1 MIIIRMSGGLGNQMF
16 QYALY
21 LKLVSLGREVCFDD
35 TTEYTTV
42 TDDGRVRERRPKM
55 LGVFG
60 INVPKVRQEDLIR
73 MTDSDLRLSSRIRR
87 KITGRKSKL
96 LHDQDFHF
104 DPEFLRVEDGYFA
117 GCFQSPLYFAGVE
130 EKVRRAFTFPE
141 NILDGQERAQA
152 VRQQILEPSGEGAC
166 RAPYAAC
173 DSASIHLRFGDYL
186 DNQKLYGG
194 ICTDA
199 YYDAAVRYLTE
210 RCRGIRFFVFS
221 NDETRAREW
230 ISRRENP
237 DAFRYASVADED
249 HGYIDLYL
257 MSLCRHHIIA
267 NSSFSWWGAYVA
279 RQAIA
284 PDDSRYVA
292 RQASAPDDSRYV
304 AHHASAVDDSQ
315 YVARQAT
322 APDDSAITIA
332 PALWVN
338 TEDGSGLYKADIYTD
353 DMVRI
358 RPDGVVAKG
367 EGAEQPLVSVIVAA
381 YNVERYLPA
390 ALESVLAQTYKNLEI
405 LVVDD
410 GSTDKT
416 PGICDTYARKDS
428 RIRVI
433 HKENGGLSDARNA
446 ALPVASGD
454 YIAYLDGD
462 DRMQPCMIEAMVRAC
477 LLTDAPVAAVK
488 YRAVREDG
496 AKTPSDAACCGQPA
510 GPEKAA
516 SDQAAQNTRKP
527 ENVRSAAAS
536 PDLREAKILTQ
547 DEALDNWIRNGLHGN
562 ERKYIIYNSVW
573 SKLFRKDVAEGV
585 LFPKGENSE
594 DIPYT
599 TRTLLKAD
607 KVVLI
612 PQPYYLYL
620 QGRSGSIM
628 NQKTGERRLGDELR
642 HWQEQIR
649 LLTEAGKKKAAAGAK
664 ACLHL
669 RYMQYDLEFRGSS
682 RTAPYAGQIEQWMH
696 GHRKEIL
703 EDARRADCVSRK
715 ERLRLQLFLFSPALY
730 EKVLNFYGKAAAKRR
745 GRTESRNGRI

>member
-73 MTDSDLRLSSRIRR
+73 MTDSDLRLSSRVRR

-304 AHHASAVDDSQ
+304 AHHASAVDDS
-315 YVARQAT
+315 
-322 APDDSAITIA
+322 AITIA

-338 TEDGSGLYKADIYTD
+338 TDDGSGLYKADIYTD

-510 GPEKAA
+510 GPEEAA

-527 ENVRSAAAS
+527 ENARWATAA

-599 TRTLLKAD
+599 TRTLLKTD

-703 EDARRADCVSRK
+703 EDARKADCVSRK

-745 GRTESRNGRI
+745 GRTEFRNGRI

>member
-130 EKVRRAFTFPE
+130 EKVRLAFTFPE

-152 VRQQILEPSGEGAC
+152 VRQQILEPSGEGGC

-173 DSASIHLRFGDYL
+173 DSSSIHLRFGDYL

-210 RCRGIRFFVFS
+210 RCRSIRFFVFS

-279 RQAIA
+279 RQA
-284 PDDSRYVA
+284 
-292 RQASAPDDSRYV
+292 
-304 AHHASAVDDSQ
+304 
-315 YVARQAT
+315 T

-338 TEDGSGLYKADIYTD
+338 TDDGSGLYKADIYTD

-510 GPEKAA
+510 GPEEAA

-527 ENVRSAAAS
+527 ENARWATAA

-599 TRTLLKAD
+599 TRTLLKTD

-703 EDARRADCVSRK
+703 EDARKADCVSRK

-745 GRTESRNGRI
+745 GRTEFRNGRI

>member
-304 AHHASAVDDSQ
+304 AHHASAVDDS
-315 YVARQAT
+315 
-322 APDDSAITIA
+322 AITIA

-338 TEDGSGLYKADIYTD
+338 TDDGSGLYKADIYTD

-510 GPEKAA
+510 GPEEAA

-527 ENVRSAAAS
+527 ENARWATAA

-599 TRTLLKAD
+599 TRTLLKTD

-745 GRTESRNGRI
+745 GRTEFRNGRI

>member
-73 MTDSDLRLSSRIRR
+73 MTDSDLRLSSRVRR

-267 NSSFSWWGAYVA
+267 NSSFSWWGAYGA
-279 RQAIA
+279 HQASA
-284 PDDSRYVA
+284 VDASQYGA
-292 RQASAPDDSRYV
+292 HQASAPDDSRYV
-304 AHHASAVDDSQ
+304 AHHASAVDDS
-315 YVARQAT
+315 
-322 APDDSAITIA
+322 AITIA

-338 TEDGSGLYKADIYTD
+338 TDDGSGLYKADIYTD

-446 ALPVASGD
+446 ALPVASGE

-516 SDQAAQNTRKP
+516 SDQASQNTRKP
-527 ENVRSAAAS
+527 ENVRSAAAA

-696 GHRKEIL
+696 RHRKEIL

-745 GRTESRNGRI
+745 GRTEFRNGRI

>member
-35 TTEYTTV
+35 ITEYTTV

-279 RQAIA
+279 RQA
-284 PDDSRYVA
+284 
-292 RQASAPDDSRYV
+292 SAPDDSRYV

-454 YIAYLDGD
+454 YLAYLDGD

-496 AKTPSDAACCGQPA
+496 AKTPPDAACCGQPA

-669 RYMQYDLEFRGSS
+669 RYMQYDLEFRNN
-682 RTAPYAGQIEQWMH
+682 RETASYAGQIEQWMH

-745 GRTESRNGRI
+745 GRTEFRNGRI

>member
-152 VRQQILEPSGEGAC
+152 VRQQILEPSGEGTC

-292 RQASAPDDSRYV
+292 
-304 AHHASAVDDSQ
+304 HHASAV
-315 YVARQAT
+315 
-322 APDDSAITIA
+322 DDSAITIA

-338 TEDGSGLYKADIYTD
+338 TEDGTGLYKADIYTD

-358 RPDGVVAKG
+358 RPDGMVAKG

-446 ALPVASGD
+446 ALPVASGE

-516 SDQAAQNTRKP
+516 SDQASQNTRKP
-527 ENVRSAAAS
+527 ENVRSAAAA

-696 GHRKEIL
+696 RHRKEIL

-745 GRTESRNGRI
+745 GRTEFRNGRI

>member
-73 MTDSDLRLSSRIRR
+73 MTDSDLRLSSRVRR

-279 RQAIA
+279 RQA
-284 PDDSRYVA
+284 
-292 RQASAPDDSRYV
+292 SAPDDSRYV

-315 YVARQAT
+315 YVARQAI

-338 TEDGSGLYKADIYTD
+338 TDDGSGLYKADIYTD

-510 GPEKAA
+510 GPE
-516 SDQAAQNTRKP
+516 
-527 ENVRSAAAS
+527 
-536 PDLREAKILTQ
+536 
-547 DEALDNWIRNGLHGN
+547 
-562 ERKYIIYNSVW
+562 
-573 SKLFRKDVAEGV
+573 
-585 LFPKGENSE
+585 
-594 DIPYT
+594 
-599 TRTLLKAD
+599 
-607 KVVLI
+607 
-612 PQPYYLYL
+612 
-620 QGRSGSIM
+620 
-628 NQKTGERRLGDELR
+628 
-642 HWQEQIR
+642 
-649 LLTEAGKKKAAAGAK
+649 
-664 ACLHL
+664 
-669 RYMQYDLEFRGSS
+669 
-682 RTAPYAGQIEQWMH
+682 
-696 GHRKEIL
+696 
-703 EDARRADCVSRK
+703 
-715 ERLRLQLFLFSPALY
+715 
-730 EKVLNFYGKAAAKRR
+730 
-745 GRTESRNGRI
+745 

>member
-73 MTDSDLRLSSRIRR
+73 MTDSDLRLSSRVRR

-284 PDDSRYVA
+284 PDDS
-292 RQASAPDDSRYV
+292 
-304 AHHASAVDDSQ
+304 
-315 YVARQAT
+315 
-322 APDDSAITIA
+322 AITIA

-338 TEDGSGLYKADIYTD
+338 TDDGSGLYKADIYTD

-510 GPEKAA
+510 GPEEAA

-527 ENVRSAAAS
+527 ENARWATAA

-599 TRTLLKAD
+599 TRTLLKTD

-703 EDARRADCVSRK
+703 EDARKADCVSRK

-745 GRTESRNGRI
+745 GRTEFRNGRI

>member
-73 MTDSDLRLSSRIRR
+73 MTDSDLRLSSRVRR

-304 AHHASAVDDSQ
+304 AHHASAVDDS
-315 YVARQAT
+315 
-322 APDDSAITIA
+322 AITIA

-338 TEDGSGLYKADIYTD
+338 TDDGSGLYKADIYTD

-496 AKTPSDAACCGQPA
+496 AKTPPDAACCGQPA
-510 GPEKAA
+510 GPEEAA

-527 ENVRSAAAS
+527 ENVRSAAAV

-703 EDARRADCVSRK
+703 EDARKADCVSRK

-745 GRTESRNGRI
+745 GRTEFRNGRI

>member
-73 MTDSDLRLSSRIRR
+73 MTDSDLRLSSRVRR

-284 PDDSRYVA
+284 PDDS
-292 RQASAPDDSRYV
+292 
-304 AHHASAVDDSQ
+304 
-315 YVARQAT
+315 
-322 APDDSAITIA
+322 AITIA

-353 DMVRI
+353 AMVRI

-510 GPEKAA
+510 GPEEAA

-527 ENVRSAAAS
+527 ENARWATAA

-599 TRTLLKAD
+599 TRTLLKTD

-703 EDARRADCVSRK
+703 EDARKADCVSRK

>member
-73 MTDSDLRLSSRIRR
+73 MTDSDLRLSSRVRR
-87 KITGRKSKL
+87 KITGRRSKL

-304 AHHASAVDDSQ
+304 AHHASA
-315 YVARQAT
+315 
-322 APDDSAITIA
+322 PDDSAITIA

-338 TEDGSGLYKADIYTD
+338 TDDGSGLYKADIYTD

-510 GPEKAA
+510 GPEEAA

-527 ENVRSAAAS
+527 ENARWATAA

-599 TRTLLKAD
+599 TRTLLKTD

-703 EDARRADCVSRK
+703 EDARKADCVSRK

-745 GRTESRNGRI
+745 GRTEFRNGRI

>member
-152 VRQQILEPSGEGAC
+152 VRQQILEPSGEGTC

-210 RCRGIRFFVFS
+210 RCSGIRFFVFS

-257 MSLCRHHIIA
+257 MCLCRHHIIA

-279 RQAIA
+279 RQA
-284 PDDSRYVA
+284 S
-292 RQASAPDDSRYV
+292 
-304 AHHASAVDDSQ
+304 
-315 YVARQAT
+315 

-338 TEDGSGLYKADIYTD
+338 TEDGTGLYKADIYTD

-358 RPDGVVAKG
+358 RPDGMVAKG

-446 ALPVASGD
+446 ALPVASGE

-516 SDQAAQNTRKP
+516 SDQASQNTRKP
-527 ENVRSAAAS
+527 ENVRSAAAA

-547 DEALDNWIRNGLHGN
+547 DEALGLHGN

-696 GHRKEIL
+696 RHRKEIL

-745 GRTESRNGRI
+745 GRTEFRNGRI

>member
-73 MTDSDLRLSSRIRR
+73 MTDSDLRLSSRVRR

-257 MSLCRHHIIA
+257 MCLCRHHIIA

-279 RQAIA
+279 RQA
-284 PDDSRYVA
+284 S
-292 RQASAPDDSRYV
+292 
-304 AHHASAVDDSQ
+304 
-315 YVARQAT
+315 

-353 DMVRI
+353 AMVRI

-510 GPEKAA
+510 GPEEAA

-527 ENVRSAAAS
+527 ENARWATAA

-585 LFPKGENSE
+585 LFPNGENSE

-599 TRTLLKAD
+599 TRTLLKTD

-703 EDARRADCVSRK
+703 EDARKADCVSRK

>member
-73 MTDSDLRLSSRIRR
+73 MTDSDLRLSSRVRR

-304 AHHASAVDDSQ
+304 AHHASAVDDS
-315 YVARQAT
+315 
-322 APDDSAITIA
+322 AITIA

-338 TEDGSGLYKADIYTD
+338 TDDGSGLYKADIYTD

-446 ALPVASGD
+446 ALPVASGE

-516 SDQAAQNTRKP
+516 SDQASQNTRKP
-527 ENVRSAAAS
+527 ENVRSAAAV

-745 GRTESRNGRI
+745 GRTEFRNGRI

>member
-1 MIIIRMSGGLGNQMF
+1 M
-16 QYALY
+16 
-21 LKLVSLGREVCFDD
+21 
-35 TTEYTTV
+35 
-42 TDDGRVRERRPKM
+42 
-55 LGVFG
+55 
-60 INVPKVRQEDLIR
+60 
-73 MTDSDLRLSSRIRR
+73 
-87 KITGRKSKL
+87 
-96 LHDQDFHF
+96 
-104 DPEFLRVEDGYFA
+104 
-117 GCFQSPLYFAGVE
+117 
-130 EKVRRAFTFPE
+130 
-141 NILDGQERAQA
+141 
-152 VRQQILEPSGEGAC
+152 
-166 RAPYAAC
+166 
-173 DSASIHLRFGDYL
+173 
-186 DNQKLYGG
+186 
-194 ICTDA
+194 
-199 YYDAAVRYLTE
+199 RYLTE
-210 RCRGIRFFVFS
+210 RCSGIRFFVFS

-267 NSSFSWWGAYVA
+267 NSSFSWWGAYG
-279 RQAIA
+279 
-284 PDDSRYVA
+284 
-292 RQASAPDDSRYV
+292 
-304 AHHASAVDDSQ
+304 AHQASAVDASQYGAHQASAVDASQ
-315 YVARQAT
+315 YVARQAI

-446 ALPVASGD
+446 ALPVASGE

-510 GPEKAA
+510 GPEEAA

-527 ENVRSAAAS
+527 ENARWATAA

-696 GHRKEIL
+696 RHRKEIL

-745 GRTESRNGRI
+745 GRTEFRNGRI

>member
-73 MTDSDLRLSSRIRR
+73 MTDSDLRLSSRVRR

-267 NSSFSWWGAYVA
+267 NSSFSWWGAYGA
-279 RQAIA
+279 H
-284 PDDSRYVA
+284 
-292 RQASAPDDSRYV
+292 QAS
-304 AHHASAVDDSQ
+304 
-315 YVARQAT
+315 

-338 TEDGSGLYKADIYTD
+338 TDDGSGLYKADIYTD

-496 AKTPSDAACCGQPA
+496 AKTPSNAACCGQPA

-527 ENVRSAAAS
+527 ENVRSAAAV

-669 RYMQYDLEFRGSS
+669 RYMQYDLEFRNN
-682 RTAPYAGQIEQWMH
+682 RETASYAGQIEQWMH

-745 GRTESRNGRI
+745 GRTEFRNGRI

>member
-279 RQAIA
+279 HQASA
-284 PDDSRYVA
+284 VDDSRYVA

-304 AHHASAVDDSQ
+304 AHHASAVDDS
-315 YVARQAT
+315 
-322 APDDSAITIA
+322 AITIA

-338 TEDGSGLYKADIYTD
+338 TDDGSGLYKADIYTD

-516 SDQAAQNTRKP
+516 SDQASQNTRKP
-527 ENVRSAAAS
+527 ENVRSAAAA

-669 RYMQYDLEFRGSS
+669 RYMQYDLEFRNN
-682 RTAPYAGQIEQWMH
+682 RETASYAGQIEQWMH

-745 GRTESRNGRI
+745 GRTEFRNGRI

>member
-267 NSSFSWWGAYVA
+267 NSSFSWWGAYGA
-279 RQAIA
+279 HQASA
-284 PDDSRYVA
+284 VDASQYGA
-292 RQASAPDDSRYV
+292 HQASAPDDSRYV
-304 AHHASAVDDSQ
+304 AHHASAVDDS
-315 YVARQAT
+315 
-322 APDDSAITIA
+322 AITIA

-338 TEDGSGLYKADIYTD
+338 TDDGSGLYKADIYTD

-516 SDQAAQNTRKP
+516 SDQASQNTRKP
-527 ENVRSAAAS
+527 ENVRSAAAA

-669 RYMQYDLEFRGSS
+669 RYMQYDLEFRNN
-682 RTAPYAGQIEQWMH
+682 RETASYAGQIEQWMH

-745 GRTESRNGRI
+745 GRTEFRNGRI

>member
-21 LKLVSLGREVCFDD
+21 LKLVSMGREVCFDD

-60 INVPKVRQEDLIR
+60 INVPRARQEDLIR
-73 MTDSDLRLSSRIRR
+73 MTDSSMRLSSRIRR
-87 KITGRKSKL
+87 KITGRRSKL
-96 LHDQDFHF
+96 LHDQNFHF
-104 DPEFLRVEDGYFA
+104 DPVFLRVEDGYFA

-141 NILDGQERAQA
+141 NILEGQEHAQD
-152 VRQQILEPSGEGAC
+152 VRGKILEASGV
-166 RAPYAAC
+166 
-173 DSASIHLRFGDYL
+173 SASIHLRFGDYL

-210 RCRGIRFFVFS
+210 RCKGIRFFVFS
-221 NDETRAREW
+221 NDETLAREW
-230 ISRRENP
+230 IGRRENP
-237 DAFRYASVADED
+237 GVFTYASVSDED

-279 RQAIA
+279 RQATA
-284 PDDSRYVA
+284 PDDSPYG
-292 RQASAPDDSRYV
+292 
-304 AHHASAVDDSQ
+304 AHHASAPDASQ
-315 YVARQAT
+315 YVARQAA
-322 APDDSAITIA
+322 APDDSPYVAHHAPAVDTKGITIA
-332 PALWVN
+332 PSLWVN
-338 TEDGSGLYKADIYTD
+338 TEDGSGLYKSDIYTD

-358 RPDGVVAKG
+358 RPDGVIAKG
-367 EGAEQPLVSVIVAA
+367 EGAVQPLVSVIVAA
-381 YNVERYLPA
+381 YNVERYLSA
-390 ALESVLAQTYKNLEI
+390 ALESVLAQTYRNLEI
-405 LVVDD
+405 LAVDD

-416 PGICDTYARKDS
+416 PDICDAYARKDS

-446 ALPVASGD
+446 ALQIASGD

-488 YRAVREDG
+488 YRAVREDA
-496 AKTPSDAACCGQPA
+496 AKTPPDTACTGQPA
-510 GPEKAA
+510 EP
-516 SDQAAQNTRKP
+516 DQAAPGARRP
-527 ENVRSAAAS
+527 ENQGSAAAV

-562 ERKYIIYNSVW
+562 ERKYILYNSVW

-628 NQKTGERRLGDELR
+628 NEKTGERRLGDELR
-642 HWQEQIR
+642 HWQEQIL
-649 LLTEAGKKKAAAGAK
+649 LLTEAGKQKAAAGAK

-669 RYMQYDLEFRGSS
+669 RYMQYDLEFRGSME
-682 RTAPYAGQIEQWMH
+682 TAPYSGKIEQWMRRN
-696 GHRKEIL
+696 RKEIL
-703 EDARRADCVSRK
+703 ADARRADCVGKR
-715 ERLRLQLFLFSPALY
+715 ERLRLQLFLFSPSLY
-730 EKVLNFYGKAAAKRR
+730 EKVLNFYGKAAAMRR
-745 GRTESRNGRI
+745 GRTEARNGRI

>member
-73 MTDSDLRLSSRIRR
+73 MTDSDLRLSSRVRR

-284 PDDSRYVA
+284 PDDS
-292 RQASAPDDSRYV
+292 
-304 AHHASAVDDSQ
+304 
-315 YVARQAT
+315 
-322 APDDSAITIA
+322 AITIA

-338 TEDGSGLYKADIYTD
+338 TEDGTGLYKADIYTD

-510 GPEKAA
+510 GPEEAA

-527 ENVRSAAAS
+527 ENARWATAA

-599 TRTLLKAD
+599 TRTLLKTD

-669 RYMQYDLEFRGSS
+669 RYMQYDLEFRDSS

-703 EDARRADCVSRK
+703 EDARKADCVSRK

-745 GRTESRNGRI
+745 GRTEFRNGRI

>member
-35 TTEYTTV
+35 ITEYTTV

-304 AHHASAVDDSQ
+304 AHHASAVDDS
-315 YVARQAT
+315 
-322 APDDSAITIA
+322 AITIA

-510 GPEKAA
+510 GPEEAA

-527 ENVRSAAAS
+527 ENARWATAA

-599 TRTLLKAD
+599 TRTLLKTD

-703 EDARRADCVSRK
+703 EDARKADCVSRK

>member
-73 MTDSDLRLSSRIRR
+73 MTDSDLRLSSRVRR

-267 NSSFSWWGAYVA
+267 NSSFSWWGAYGA
-279 RQAIA
+279 H
-284 PDDSRYVA
+284 
-292 RQASAPDDSRYV
+292 QASAVDASQYV
-304 AHHASAVDDSQ
+304 AHQASAVDDSQ
-315 YVARQAT
+315 YVARQAI

-338 TEDGSGLYKADIYTD
+338 TDDGSGLYKADIYTD

-510 GPEKAA
+510 GPEEAA

-527 ENVRSAAAS
+527 ENVRSAAAA

-669 RYMQYDLEFRGSS
+669 RYMQYDLEFRNN
-682 RTAPYAGQIEQWMH
+682 RETASYAGQIEQWMH

-745 GRTESRNGRI
+745 GRTEFRNGRI

>member
-73 MTDSDLRLSSRIRR
+73 MTDSDLRLSSRVRR
-87 KITGRKSKL
+87 KITGRRSKL

-152 VRQQILEPSGEGAC
+152 VRQQILEPSGEGTC

-210 RCRGIRFFVFS
+210 RCSGIRFFVFS

-257 MSLCRHHIIA
+257 MCLCRHHIIA

-304 AHHASAVDDSQ
+304 AHHASAVDDS
-315 YVARQAT
+315 
-322 APDDSAITIA
+322 AITIA

-338 TEDGSGLYKADIYTD
+338 TDDGSGLYKADIYTD

-358 RPDGVVAKG
+358 RPDGMVAKG

-446 ALPVASGD
+446 ALPVASGE

-516 SDQAAQNTRKP
+516 SDQASQNTRKP
-527 ENVRSAAAS
+527 ENVRSAAAA

-649 LLTEAGKKKAAAGAK
+649 LFTEAGKKKAAAGAK

-696 GHRKEIL
+696 RHRKEIL

-745 GRTESRNGRI
+745 GRTEFRNGRI

>member
-55 LGVFG
+55 LDVFG

-73 MTDSDLRLSSRIRR
+73 MTDSDLRLSSRVRR

-284 PDDSRYVA
+284 PDDS
-292 RQASAPDDSRYV
+292 
-304 AHHASAVDDSQ
+304 
-315 YVARQAT
+315 
-322 APDDSAITIA
+322 AITIA

-338 TEDGSGLYKADIYTD
+338 TDDGSGLYKADIYTD

-510 GPEKAA
+510 GPEEAA

-527 ENVRSAAAS
+527 ENARWAAAA

-599 TRTLLKAD
+599 TRTLLKTD

-745 GRTESRNGRI
+745 GRTEFRNGRI

>member
-73 MTDSDLRLSSRIRR
+73 MTDSDLRLSSRVRR

-304 AHHASAVDDSQ
+304 AHHASAVDDS
-315 YVARQAT
+315 
-322 APDDSAITIA
+322 AITIA

-338 TEDGSGLYKADIYTD
+338 TDDGSGLYKADIYTD

-510 GPEKAA
+510 GPEEAA

-527 ENVRSAAAS
+527 ENARWATAA

-599 TRTLLKAD
+599 TRTLLKTD

-745 GRTESRNGRI
+745 GRTEFRNGRI

>member
-152 VRQQILEPSGEGAC
+152 VRQQILEPSGEGTC

-257 MSLCRHHIIA
+257 MCLCRHHIIA

-279 RQAIA
+279 RQA
-284 PDDSRYVA
+284 S
-292 RQASAPDDSRYV
+292 
-304 AHHASAVDDSQ
+304 
-315 YVARQAT
+315 

-338 TEDGSGLYKADIYTD
+338 TEDGTGLYKADIYTD

-358 RPDGVVAKG
+358 RPDGMVAKG

-446 ALPVASGD
+446 ALPVASGE

-516 SDQAAQNTRKP
+516 SDQASQNTRKP
-527 ENVRSAAAS
+527 ENVRSAAAA

-696 GHRKEIL
+696 RHRKEIL

-745 GRTESRNGRI
+745 GRTEFRNGRI

>member
-73 MTDSDLRLSSRIRR
+73 MTDSDLRLSSRVRR

-152 VRQQILEPSGEGAC
+152 VRQQILEPSGEGTC

-279 RQAIA
+279 RQA
-284 PDDSRYVA
+284 S
-292 RQASAPDDSRYV
+292 
-304 AHHASAVDDSQ
+304 
-315 YVARQAT
+315 

-338 TEDGSGLYKADIYTD
+338 TEDGTGLYKADIYTD

-358 RPDGVVAKG
+358 RPDGMVAKG

-446 ALPVASGD
+446 ALPVASGE

-516 SDQAAQNTRKP
+516 SDQASQNTRKP
-527 ENVRSAAAS
+527 ENVRSAAAA

-696 GHRKEIL
+696 RHRKEIL

-745 GRTESRNGRI
+745 GRTEFRNGRI

>member
-73 MTDSDLRLSSRIRR
+73 MTDSDLRLSSRVRR

-304 AHHASAVDDSQ
+304 AHHASAVDDS
-315 YVARQAT
+315 
-322 APDDSAITIA
+322 AITIA

-338 TEDGSGLYKADIYTD
+338 TDDGSGLYKADIYTD

-496 AKTPSDAACCGQPA
+496 AKTPSDAACYGQPA
-510 GPEKAA
+510 GPEEAA

-527 ENVRSAAAS
+527 ENARWATAA

-599 TRTLLKAD
+599 TRTLLKTD

-703 EDARRADCVSRK
+703 EDARKADCVSRK

-745 GRTESRNGRI
+745 GRTEFRNGRI

>member
-73 MTDSDLRLSSRIRR
+73 MTDSDLRLSSRVRR

-284 PDDSRYVA
+284 PDDS
-292 RQASAPDDSRYV
+292 
-304 AHHASAVDDSQ
+304 
-315 YVARQAT
+315 
-322 APDDSAITIA
+322 AITIA

-338 TEDGSGLYKADIYTD
+338 TDDGSGLYKADIYTD

-516 SDQAAQNTRKP
+516 SDQASQNTRKP
-527 ENVRSAAAS
+527 ENVRSAAAA

-696 GHRKEIL
+696 RHRKEIL

>member
-117 GCFQSPLYFAGVE
+117 GGFQSPLYFAGVE

-210 RCRGIRFFVFS
+210 RCRSIRFFVFS

-279 RQAIA
+279 R
-284 PDDSRYVA
+284 
-292 RQASAPDDSRYV
+292 
-304 AHHASAVDDSQ
+304 HAS
-315 YVARQAT
+315 

-338 TEDGSGLYKADIYTD
+338 TDDGSGLYKADIYTD

-358 RPDGVVAKG
+358 RPDGMVAKG

-496 AKTPSDAACCGQPA
+496 AKTPLDAACCGQPA

-516 SDQAAQNTRKP
+516 SDQTAQNTRKP
-527 ENVRSAAAS
+527 ENVRSAAAA

-599 TRTLLKAD
+599 TRTLLKTD

-682 RTAPYAGQIEQWMH
+682 RTAPYAVQIEQWMH

-703 EDARRADCVSRK
+703 EDARKADCVSRK

>member
-1 MIIIRMSGGLGNQMF
+1 M
-16 QYALY
+16 
-21 LKLVSLGREVCFDD
+21 
-35 TTEYTTV
+35 
-42 TDDGRVRERRPKM
+42 
-55 LGVFG
+55 
-60 INVPKVRQEDLIR
+60 
-73 MTDSDLRLSSRIRR
+73 
-87 KITGRKSKL
+87 
-96 LHDQDFHF
+96 
-104 DPEFLRVEDGYFA
+104 
-117 GCFQSPLYFAGVE
+117 
-130 EKVRRAFTFPE
+130 
-141 NILDGQERAQA
+141 
-152 VRQQILEPSGEGAC
+152 
-166 RAPYAAC
+166 
-173 DSASIHLRFGDYL
+173 
-186 DNQKLYGG
+186 
-194 ICTDA
+194 
-199 YYDAAVRYLTE
+199 RYLTE
-210 RCRGIRFFVFS
+210 RCSGIRFFVFS

-257 MSLCRHHIIA
+257 MCLCRHHIIA

-279 RQAIA
+279 RQA
-284 PDDSRYVA
+284 S
-292 RQASAPDDSRYV
+292 
-304 AHHASAVDDSQ
+304 
-315 YVARQAT
+315 

-338 TEDGSGLYKADIYTD
+338 TEDGTGLYKADIYTD

-358 RPDGVVAKG
+358 RPDGMVAKG

-446 ALPVASGD
+446 ALPVASGE

-516 SDQAAQNTRKP
+516 SDQASQNTRKP
-527 ENVRSAAAS
+527 ENVRSAAAA

-696 GHRKEIL
+696 RHRKEIL

-745 GRTESRNGRI
+745 GRTEFRNGRI

>member
-1 MIIIRMSGGLGNQMF
+1 M
-16 QYALY
+16 
-21 LKLVSLGREVCFDD
+21 
-35 TTEYTTV
+35 
-42 TDDGRVRERRPKM
+42 
-55 LGVFG
+55 
-60 INVPKVRQEDLIR
+60 
-73 MTDSDLRLSSRIRR
+73 
-87 KITGRKSKL
+87 
-96 LHDQDFHF
+96 
-104 DPEFLRVEDGYFA
+104 
-117 GCFQSPLYFAGVE
+117 
-130 EKVRRAFTFPE
+130 RRAFTFPE

-279 RQAIA
+279 RQA
-284 PDDSRYVA
+284 S
-292 RQASAPDDSRYV
+292 
-304 AHHASAVDDSQ
+304 
-315 YVARQAT
+315 

-338 TEDGSGLYKADIYTD
+338 TDDGSGLYKADIYTD

-446 ALPVASGD
+446 ALPVASGE

-510 GPEKAA
+510 GPEEAA

-527 ENVRSAAAS
+527 ENARWATAA

-599 TRTLLKAD
+599 TRTLLKTD

-696 GHRKEIL
+696 RHRKEIL

-745 GRTESRNGRI
+745 GRTEFRNGRI

>member
-284 PDDSRYVA
+284 PDDSRYGAHQAPAVDASQYIA
-292 RQASAPDDSRYV
+292 RQAS
-304 AHHASAVDDSQ
+304 
-315 YVARQAT
+315 

-338 TEDGSGLYKADIYTD
+338 TEDGTGLYKADIYTD

-358 RPDGVVAKG
+358 RPDGMVAKG

-446 ALPVASGD
+446 ALPVASGE

-516 SDQAAQNTRKP
+516 SDQASQNTRKP
-527 ENVRSAAAS
+527 ENVRSAAAA

-599 TRTLLKAD
+599 TRTLLKTD

-745 GRTESRNGRI
+745 GRTEFRNGRI

>member
-35 TTEYTTV
+35 ITEYTTV

-304 AHHASAVDDSQ
+304 AHHASAVDDS
-315 YVARQAT
+315 
-322 APDDSAITIA
+322 AITIA

-338 TEDGSGLYKADIYTD
+338 TDDGSGLYKADIYTD

-527 ENVRSAAAS
+527 ENARWATAA

-599 TRTLLKAD
+599 TRTLLKTD

-669 RYMQYDLEFRGSS
+669 RYMQYDLEFRNN
-682 RTAPYAGQIEQWMH
+682 RETASYAGQIEQWMH

>member
-73 MTDSDLRLSSRIRR
+73 MTDSDLRLSSRVRR
-87 KITGRKSKL
+87 KITGRRSKL

-304 AHHASAVDDSQ
+304 AHHASAVDDS
-315 YVARQAT
+315 
-322 APDDSAITIA
+322 AITIA

-338 TEDGSGLYKADIYTD
+338 TDDGSGLYKADIYTD

-510 GPEKAA
+510 GPEEAA

-527 ENVRSAAAS
+527 ENARWATAA

-599 TRTLLKAD
+599 TRTLLKTD

-703 EDARRADCVSRK
+703 EDARKADCVSRK

-745 GRTESRNGRI
+745 GRTEFRNGRI

>member
-73 MTDSDLRLSSRIRR
+73 MTDSDLRLSSRVRR

-284 PDDSRYVA
+284 PDDS
-292 RQASAPDDSRYV
+292 
-304 AHHASAVDDSQ
+304 
-315 YVARQAT
+315 
-322 APDDSAITIA
+322 AITIA

-338 TEDGSGLYKADIYTD
+338 TDDGSGLYKADIYTD

-496 AKTPSDAACCGQPA
+496 AKTPSDAACCGQLA
-510 GPEKAA
+510 GPEEAA

-527 ENVRSAAAS
+527 ENARWATAA

-599 TRTLLKAD
+599 TRTLLKTD

-703 EDARRADCVSRK
+703 EDARKADCVSRK

-745 GRTESRNGRI
+745 GRTEFRNGRI

>member
-73 MTDSDLRLSSRIRR
+73 MTDSDLRLSSRVRR

-284 PDDSRYVA
+284 PDDS
-292 RQASAPDDSRYV
+292 
-304 AHHASAVDDSQ
+304 
-315 YVARQAT
+315 
-322 APDDSAITIA
+322 AITIA

-338 TEDGSGLYKADIYTD
+338 TDDGSGLYKADIYTD

-510 GPEKAA
+510 GPEEAA

-527 ENVRSAAAS
+527 ENVRSAAAA

-669 RYMQYDLEFRGSS
+669 RYMQYDLEFRNN
-682 RTAPYAGQIEQWMH
+682 RETASYAGQIEQWMH

-703 EDARRADCVSRK
+703 EDARKADCVSRK

-745 GRTESRNGRI
+745 GRTEFRNGRI